1 MKFLI
6 AHNRPEIGVF
16 AGMVSPTRYAWTN
29 NGDDA
34 GGAVCYDSYA
44 RAVAA
49 QDELRKAGFY
59 RLRIANCVADMQ
71 CPNSGEW
78 RYASPY
84 AVVAALGAAYG
95 WINSGVICYGN
106 S

>member
-59 RLRIANCVADMQ
+59 RLRIVNCVADMRRLLQ
-71 CPNSGEW
+71 WLRRWVPRMVGSIRE
-78 RYASPY
+78 
-84 AVVAALGAAYG
+84 
-95 WINSGVICYGN
+95 
-106 S
+106 